1 MIAHTLKIAGYSL
14 AAMSAVSL
22 AVIAQT
28 APPPVPAVPQP
39 APKAAATSNPMAAC
53 RADMK
58 ALCASVER
66 GKGAKMQCLVENKAK
81 ASAECQSAM
90 LTIQDRMAARLAEK
104 GEKRGRLAACR
115 TDIVSL
121 CPDATKGKERAKCL
135 RQNEAKV
142 SPVCAQALSALPMRK
157 QEETAAPGAAAQ
169 TGPPTAAPVTPKPQ

>member
-1 MIAHTLKIAGYSL
+1 MIARTLKIAGFSL
-14 AAMSAVSL
+14 VAMSAVSL

-28 APPPVPAVPQP
+28 APPPAPAVPQP

-53 RADMK
+53 RADIK

-90 LTIQDRMAARLAEK
+90 GAIQDRMAARVAEK

-121 CPDATKGKERAKCL
+121 CPDATKGNERAKCL
-135 RQNEAKV
+135 RQNEAEV
-142 SPVCAQALSALPMRK
+142 SPACAQALSALPTRK
-157 QEETAAPGAAAQ
+157 QEQTAAPGEAAPA
-169 TGPPTAAPVTPKPQ
+169 GPPSAAPVTPKPQ